1 MQFVLEYGTHVTE
14 KIVYGGKETLQGL
27 LSNLQ
32 LRGLRDAMQGQSSED
47 VADFIF
53 RPYIHT
59 KVTAHSTAHCI
70 AVCAVC
76 TAVCVVCCPVWP
88 RLPPAAL

>member
-32 LRGLRDAMQGQSSED
+32 LRGLRDAMSQSSED

-59 KVTAHSTAHCI
+59 KVKSAQHSTAYCI
-70 AVCAVC
+70 AA
-76 TAVCVVCCPVWP
+76 
-88 RLPPAAL
+88 

>member
-32 LRGLRDAMQGQSSED
+32 LRGLRDAMSQSSED

-59 KVTAHSTAHCI
+59 KVKAHSTARHT
-70 AVCAVC
+70 V
-76 TAVCVVCCPVWP
+76 
-88 RLPPAAL
+88 